1 MESDTQVNWVEKI
14 KSKKQLESIPIK
26 GLGGT
31 CLNPMIEYIVEHHND
46 CATVLLT
53 DGYCDNL
60 DFSKVK
66 CNVLIISVGVP
77 CPIAKSNGKV
87 KQICI
92 ENTH

>member
-1 MESDTQVNWVEKI
+1 
-14 KSKKQLESIPIK
+14 
-26 GLGGT
+26 
-31 CLNPMIEYIVEHHND
+31 MIEYIVEHHND
-46 CATVLLT
+46 CASVLLT
-53 DGYCDNL
+53 DGYTDAL